1 MREAFADHELIFSL
15 GIGSIM
21 NVPILLRGRCLGIA
35 NLSHHAGRY
44 GEADVAPAGML
55 AGLLAPVF
63 V

>member
-1 MREAFADHELIFSL
+1 LREAFADHELIFSL

-35 NLSHHAGRY
+35 NLSHDAGRY

>member
-1 MREAFADHELIFSL
+1 VARGTACLIET

-21 NVPILLRGRCLGIA
+21 NVPILLRGCCLGIA
-35 NLSHHAGRY
+35 NLSHDAGRY
-44 GEADVAPAGML
+44 GEADVAPARML